1 MEELKIGSLN
11 CRGLFSDPIKR
22 RDIFLKCR
30 EMYDISI
37 LVDTH
42 STKEVEDIWQSE
54 WGFTAVFSSGTSISR
69 GVAVLFKNSF
79 SFEIVQTIL
88 DPQGNY
94 IILDIKA
101 KTQQFTLCALYGPN
115 EDSPKFF

>member
-11 CRGLFSDPIKR
+11 CRGLFSDSIKR

-42 STKEVEDIWQSE
+42 STKEVEHIWQSE
-54 WGFTAVFSSGTSISR
+54 WGFTAVFSSI
-69 GVAVLFKNSF
+69 
-79 SFEIVQTIL
+79 
-88 DPQGNY
+88 
-94 IILDIKA
+94 
-101 KTQQFTLCALYGPN
+101 
-115 EDSPKFF
+115 